1 MRKCQE
7 CGHNNFEGTMVCD
20 DCGFPIVKIVTTAL
34 TNEEPALTLVPMAA
48 PSAAHIGTVILSET
62 SDVSLEVVGFADRI
76 AIAPNQRTVLGRSE
90 TNGSNTPDI
99 DLTPFGAF
107 EKGVSRTHAA
117 LIRQDSSLTLLDLGS
132 SNGTL
137 INGRR
142 ISANQ
147 PRVVQDGDEIT
158 FGQLVARVYFK

>member
-1 MRKCQE
+1 
-7 CGHNNFEGTMVCD
+7 MVCE
-20 DCGFPIVKIVTTAL
+20 DCGFPILKMVTAPLKFEAQT
-34 TNEEPALTLVPMAA
+34 EPEVRL
-48 PSAAHIGTVILSET
+48 GTVILSEGD
-62 SDVSLEVVGFADRI
+62 DVLLEFVGFGNRVPI
-76 AIAPNQRTVLGRSE
+76 VPNQRTTIGRLDASG
-90 TNGSNTPDI
+90 GSVPDL
-99 DLTPFGAF
+99 DLTPYGAF
-107 EKGVSRTHAA
+107 DKGVSRMHAA
-117 LIRQDSSLTLLDLGS
+117 LIRQDSSLTILDLGS

>member
-1 MRKCQE
+1 
-7 CGHNNFEGTMVCD
+7 MVCD

-34 TNEEPALTLVPMAA
+34 TDEEPASASVPAVISE
-48 PSAAHIGTVILSET
+48 PSATHIGTVILSET
-62 SDVSLEVVGFADRI
+62 SDVSLEVVGFAERI
-76 AIAPNQRTVLGRSE
+76 AIAPNHRTVLGRSE
-90 TNGSNTPDI
+90 TNGSNVPDI

-117 LIRQDSSLTLLDLGS
+117 LIRQDSTLTLLDLGS